1 MAGRLDEQRIL
12 GTATRESAAGRPR
25 AVFVHGEAGVG
36 KTRLVRHICDQAAAT
51 GAAVLWGQCVYFGSV
66 DSPYLPLVRA
76 LDGWATSADPQ
87 ELAEVLQAV
96 DGAEELLPSLSG
108 YSTRHP
114 RLLPVIEAL
123 ILAIAVR
130 RPTVLVVDDVQWADL
145 ASRDALAYLVA
156 GFRDQR
162 LAVLTTHRDEELV
175 SGHPMHRWL
184 ADLKR
189 LPAVTDL
196 RLARLT
202 RDETEQQ
209 LALLLQ
215 GTPQPRLVADV
226 VRRSDGNPYL
236 SELLVKG
243 LRSTDDQLPQNL
255 PDELAEALL
264 AAWHRL
270 SAPARGL
277 AQLLAVAGRP
287 TTVADLIGVATIQGL
302 PEATARTA
310 LVEAT
315 DQRILVAQG
324 RETCWFRHPLLAEV
338 LGDTL
343 PPGAAVPIHAAW
355 ATTLE
360 RVSSTG
366 IDEVRRQGDLALH
379 YEAANDLAAGLRAS
393 LQAAELAREIK
404 APHEAAVH
412 LRRAA
417 GLWPAVH
424 RDQPDGAGE
433 VQLMEDLA
441 RASHLIGDGEASI
454 AAWSRALELV
464 DESTHPLQTSRLL
477 VEWSQVA
484 FELARFEVQPMAEGQ
499 RAVRLSETHPD
510 SSAYSIALSN
520 LSTYEVWGR
529 QREAAQEHAEAAL
542 GAARRS
548 GDNAA
553 LATSYGALGL
563 ANRREA
569 GHYSE
574 EAERFAKLSG
584 DPELQTWAAVWR
596 YHHLRY
602 RGDLAGTIRITG
614 DGLKAALDAGD
625 MQGAVRLADLLSR
638 QLLAAGR
645 LPDAAAAVREGIF
658 LTSLGSAGAG
668 LHGAAAQLATRRGE
682 LETARTHLRRAK
694 DLIPNLDSRPG
705 LGAHVVLVEYLL
717 ARRQPERALDLL
729 ERTMTVNS
737 SDPRIGD
744 ELLMWG
750 ARAAADLAQEARDH
764 HDPQRA
770 GAARASLDA
779 LIALH
784 GRLIERPFEAFFA
797 DDLTQPAMA
806 SLFAAEYGR
815 CESSSASAWEEAT
828 RLCEA
833 AGLRW
838 EQMIASWRWAQALL
852 GEGARSTAVAPL
864 LRSVHQF
871 ATAAGA
877 HPLRRQTQALA
888 ALGKISLEE
897 PAAVPE
903 LRSRPAALGGL
914 TKREFEVLSHLVAGR
929 TYGEIA
935 GALFIS
941 EKTVSVHVSNLLR
954 KTGTSSRQEV
964 SALAV
969 RLDQTSEWRSSGAT

>member
-1 MAGRLDEQRIL
+1 M
-12 GTATRESAAGRPR
+12 
-25 AVFVHGEAGVG
+25 
-36 KTRLVRHICDQAAAT
+36 
-51 GAAVLWGQCVYFGSV
+51 
-66 DSPYLPLVRA
+66 
-76 LDGWATSADPQ
+76 
-87 ELAEVLQAV
+87 
-96 DGAEELLPSLSG
+96 
-108 YSTRHP
+108 
-114 RLLPVIEAL
+114 
-123 ILAIAVR
+123 
-130 RPTVLVVDDVQWADL
+130 QWADL

-162 LAVLTTHRDEELV
+162 LALLTTHRDEELV

-209 LALLLQ
+209 LTLLLH
-215 GTPQPRLVADV
+215 GTPQPRLLTDV

-243 LRSTDDQLPQNL
+243 LRSTDDHLPQNL
-255 PDELAEALL
+255 PDELANALL

-277 AQLLAVAGRP
+277 TQLLAVAGRP
-287 TTVADLIGVATIQGL
+287 TSVADLISVATIQGL
-302 PEATARTA
+302 PEASARVA
-310 LVEAT
+310 LEEAT

-324 RETCWFRHPLLAEV
+324 RATCWFRHPLLAEV
-338 LGDTL
+338 LGETL

-360 RVSSTG
+360 QTSSTG

-393 LQAAELAREIK
+393 LQAADLAREAK

-424 RDQPDGAGE
+424 RDEPDVVGE
-433 VQLMEDLA
+433 VRLMEDLA
-441 RASHLIGDGEASI
+441 RASHLIADGETCV

-464 DESTHPLQTSRLL
+464 DDDTDPLQSSRLL
-477 VEWSQVA
+477 VEWSGVA
-484 FELARFEVQPMAEGQ
+484 YELARFEVQPVAVAR
-499 RAVRLSETHPD
+499 RAVQLSEAYPN
-510 SSAYSIALSN
+510 SSEYAVALGN
-520 LSTYEVWGR
+520 LSS
-529 QREAAQEHAEAAL
+529 REAWSQQPEAAREHAEAAL
-542 GAARRS
+542 RAALRS
-548 GDNAA
+548 GDIRA
-553 LATSYGALGL
+553 LASVYGALSL
-563 ANRREA
+563 ADRREA
-569 GHYSE
+569 GPYSE
-574 EAERFAKLSG
+574 AAVRFAKLSG
-584 DPELQTWAAVWR
+584 DPELQAWSAVWR

-602 RGDLAGTIRITG
+602 RGDIAGTIESTG
-614 DGLKAALDAGD
+614 EGLQAALDAGD
-625 MQGAVRLADLLSR
+625 LQGAVRLADLLSR
-638 QLLAAGR
+638 QLLASGR
-645 LPDAAAAVREGIF
+645 LPDAGAAVREGIF
-658 LTSLGSAGAG
+658 LTGLGSASAG
-668 LHGAAAQLATRRGE
+668 IHLAAAQLATRRGE
-682 LETARTHLRRAK
+682 LETAKTHLRRAK
-694 DLIPNLDSRPG
+694 DLIPNLDARPG
-705 LGAHVVLVEYLL
+705 LGTPPIIAEYLL
-717 ARRQPERALDLL
+717 ARREPERALDLL

-737 SDPRIGD
+737 SDPRVGD
-744 ELLMWG
+744 EMLLWA
-750 ARAAADLAQEARDH
+750 ARAAADLAQDARDH
-764 HDPQRA
+764 HDPVRA
-770 GAARASLDA
+770 GAARASLDS

-784 GRLIERPFEAFFA
+784 GRLIDPPFEAFFPE
-797 DDLTQPAMA
+797 DLTQPAMA
-806 SLFAAEYGR
+806 RLFAAESRR
-815 CESSSASAWEEAT
+815 CSGEGPASPAWEEAA

-852 GEGARSTAVAPL
+852 DEGAKPTAVAPL

-871 ATAAGA
+871 ATAVGA
-877 HPLRRQTQALA
+877 HPLRREAQALA

-897 PAAVPE
+897 PAAPSE
-903 LRSRPAALGGL
+903 QIAQPAALAGL
-914 TKREFEVLSHLVAGR
+914 TKRELEVLSHLVAGR
-929 TYGEIA
+929 TYAEIA